1 MLIAVT
7 DHAAERYGQRVGG
20 ALDLKLEVARRAGEA
35 VQAGR
40 IAEAPPAGTRGR
52 SGTVYVTDAR
62 DRSLIYVCRRTGPA
76 ELLVV
81 TLWEHERGPAA
92 PRVPRHFTDALD
104 RGARPAPRPYGWGP
118 PAKRADREL
127 SGDGIP

>member
-1 MLIAVT
+1 MLISVT
-7 DHAAERYGQRVGG
+7 DHAAERYGQRIGG

-40 IAEAPPAGTRGR
+40 IADTPPGAGRGR
-52 SGTVYVTDAR
+52 SGTVYVTDST

-81 TLWEHERGPAA
+81 TLWEHERGLAA
-92 PRVPRHFTDALD
+92 PRVPRRFTDVLD
-104 RGARPAPRPYGWGP
+104 RRARPPRRP
-118 PAKRADREL
+118 
-127 SGDGIP
+127 